1 MANRLLSARDAPRVG
16 KNWASNFVRRR
27 PELRTR
33 YSRKNDYRRAR
44 CEDQKVI
51 DELFGLVQET
61 RTKYGIVDDDIYNFD
76 ETGFMIGGSH
86 LLAMVVTSSD
96 RHSRAS
102 LAQPGNR
109 EWTTVIQ
116 GVNARGW
123 TIPPF
128 VILKGQYHL
137 ANWYTECD
145 LPGDWVLATTK
156 NGWTTNERG
165 AE

>member
-1 MANRLLSARDAPRVG
+1 MSARFFPPRLGGVEDMANRLLSARDAPRVG

-123 TIPPF
+123 RS
-128 VILKGQYHL
+128 HL
-137 ANWYTECD
+137 SSVS
-145 LPGDWVLATTK
+145 PGKLVHGVRPSGRL
-156 NGWTTNERG
+156 G
-165 AE
+165 ARNY